1 MGVSPFQLAIEA
13 TLKPLEF
20 AARDDFAHLG
30 RVQELEAA
38 VAGAAARALALA
50 IPRDVRRVLE
60 RVAKA
65 FAEPLAE
72 PQRARVIRRALAALR
87 PLTEPAWCD
96 DALAR
101 PPTALPGVGPQR
113 AELLARRGLRSVGDL
128 LFQLPARYDDR
139 RSLVRV
145 GDLEVGRRVT
155 FIARVVVCDFVAR
168 RGRAW
173 GGRIFEAVVEDD
185 SGSVHLKWFR
195 GGETIAK
202 TVRKGALLLVTGDVK
217 RYRFAKELL
226 HPEIEPC
233 GDEEGREP
241 VDLDA
246 LRSVVPGYPALEG
259 LHPLALRRIVRH
271 ALEQYADLVPGH
283 LPASLMRERG
293 LPDAF
298 SCGLLEERGVR

>member
-1 MGVSPFQLAIEA
+1 MGVSPFQSAIEA

-60 RVAKA
+60 RLAKA

-233 GDEEGREP
+233 GDERAGSRWTST
-241 VDLDA
+241 LCDA
-246 LRSVVPGYPALEG
+246 SYPTTRRSRACIRWPCAG
-259 LHPLALRRIVRH
+259 
-271 ALEQYADLVPGH
+271 
-283 LPASLMRERG
+283 
-293 LPDAF
+293 
-298 SCGLLEERGVR
+298 SCGTPWSSTRTWCRVICPRA